1 MNILIYRDY
10 NEVLKKLGTYEP
22 VWFLEWNV
30 NSISNDI
37 EKTKF
42 IDGIGKIKII
52 EGMSIPKAIEGM
64 FISIDEQTGIFSSPK
79 ETLFVPFK
87 DGAETYDSESLDFT
101 MAREICLYSTT
112 CWIFADSKAEC
123 YQQYVVRLKELSKKI
138 SDLLV
143 LCKIPDKEHQ
153 DMRKIEKYEAK
164 LEAIRIIIA
173 AMNIA
178 MKTPEELY

>member
-1 MNILIYRDY
+1 MVYRDY

-30 NSISNDI
+30 NSIS
-37 EKTKF
+37 
-42 IDGIGKIKII
+42 
-52 EGMSIPKAIEGM
+52 
-64 FISIDEQTGIFSSPK
+64 
-79 ETLFVPFK
+79 K
-87 DGAETYDSESLDFT
+87 D
-101 MAREICLYSTT
+101 
-112 CWIFADSKAEC
+112 EC
-123 YQQYVVRLKELSKKI
+123 YQQYVVHLKELSKKI

-164 LEAIRIIIA
+164 LEAIRIIIT

-178 MKTPEELY
+178 MKTPEEVF

>member
-30 NSISNDI
+30 SSISNVI
-37 EKTKF
+37 GKTK
-42 IDGIGKIKII
+42 
-52 EGMSIPKAIEGM
+52 AVEGM
-64 FISIDEQTGIFSSPK
+64 FIQTDEQTGIFSSPK

-101 MAREICLYSTT
+101 MAREICVYSTT
-112 CWIFADSKAEC
+112 RWIFADSKDEC
-123 YQQYVVRLKELSKKI
+123 YQQYVVHLKELSKKI

-143 LCKIPDKEHQ
+143 FCKIPDEEHQ
-153 DMRKIEKYEAK
+153 NKRKIEKYEAK
-164 LEAIRIIIA
+164 LETIRLTIIA
-173 AMNIA
+173 MQ
-178 MKTPEELY
+178 TPEEIF

>member
-30 NSISNDI
+30 SSISNVI
-37 EKTKF
+37 GKTK
-42 IDGIGKIKII
+42 
-52 EGMSIPKAIEGM
+52 AVEGM
-64 FISIDEQTGIFSSPK
+64 FIQIDEQTGIFSSPK

-101 MAREICLYSTT
+101 MAREICVYSTT
-112 CWIFADSKAEC
+112 RWIFADSKDEC
-123 YQQYVVRLKELSKKI
+123 YQQYVVHLKELSKKI

-143 LCKIPDKEHQ
+143 FCKIPDEEHQ
-153 DMRKIEKYEAK
+153 NKRKIEKYEAK
-164 LEAIRIIIA
+164 LETIRLTIIA
-173 AMNIA
+173 MQ
-178 MKTPEELY
+178 TPEEIF

>member
-30 NSISNDI
+30 SSISNAI
-37 EKTKF
+37 GKTK
-42 IDGIGKIKII
+42 
-52 EGMSIPKAIEGM
+52 AVEGM
-64 FISIDEQTGIFSSPK
+64 FIPFDEQTGIFSSPK

-87 DGAETYDSESLDFT
+87 DGAETYDSELLDFT

-112 CWIFADSKAEC
+112 RWIFADSKDEC
-123 YQQYVVRLKELSKKI
+123 YQQYIVHLKELSKKI

-143 LCKIPDKEHQ
+143 FCKIPDEEHQ
-153 DMRKIEKYEAK
+153 DKRKIEKYEAK
-164 LEAIRIIIA
+164 LETIRLTIIA
-173 AMNIA
+173 MQ
-178 MKTPEELY
+178 TPEEVF

>member
-30 NSISNDI
+30 SSISNVI
-37 EKTKF
+37 GKTK
-42 IDGIGKIKII
+42 
-52 EGMSIPKAIEGM
+52 AVEGM
-64 FISIDEQTGIFSSPK
+64 FIQIDEQTGIFSSPK

-101 MAREICLYSTT
+101 MAREICVYSTT
-112 CWIFADSKAEC
+112 RWIFADSKDEC
-123 YQQYVVRLKELSKKI
+123 YQQYVVHLKELSKKI

-143 LCKIPDKEHQ
+143 FCKIPDEEHQ
-153 DMRKIEKYEAK
+153 NKRKIEKYEAK
-164 LEAIRIIIA
+164 LETIRLTIIA
-173 AMNIA
+173 MQ
-178 MKTPEELY
+178 TPEAIF